1 MFNDIIDNTKTTID
15 NLFDKTPPNIKIYND
30 KYINLLLGNAN
41 IFDNIN
47 IFNLWNLN
55 RKYIQKN
62 IAYLNLLFPNNVN
75 NNILDITECV
85 YNINYTLEWFI
96 KYLGWEV
103 IDNNIY
109 RLDNI
114 NIDWLNSIHYNLIDN
129 MFIFFNKLKMYDNS
143 NLLFLVLCKTSGKY
157 LQNSTGSVQE
167 FDINKIPLNI
177 FKKWL
182 SYQSF
187 WLNVDNYDNINKIKK
202 NNDIRLF
209 ITKNSSNY
217 KTIIEKGTPEDRYKI
232 LELYYNT
239 FILQLLKTSEGNPEG
254 FFKNNTQ
261 KLSLQDFVNSIEI
274 LPIDCRTTEMYNIYI
289 KLKSITQ
296 NN

>member
-1 MFNDIIDNTKTTID
+1 MFNDIIDNTKNTID
-15 NLFDKTPPNIKIYND
+15 NLFDKTPSNIKIYND

-157 LQNSTGSVQE
+157 LQNSTGSFQE
-167 FDINKIPLNI
+167 FDVNKIPLNI

-232 LELYYNT
+232 LKLYYNT
-239 FILQLLKTSEGNPEG
+239 FILQLLKTPEGNPEG
-254 FFKNNTQ
+254 FLKNNTQ